1 MAADKPTY
9 SLAARC
15 AAEAVGTF
23 TIVAG
28 GCGAV
33 SAARYAGGPPIAA
46 SAFAGSVMIGVYAT
60 GSVSGAHLN
69 PAVTAACV
77 ATSKPGPCSAE
88 EGLCYAA
95 SQTVGA
101 FLAACCN
108 YGMYKHGIRALEK
121 TEGSAAWG
129 NAFGVAH
136 NPKFLGTRALFL
148 TEIGSTAALLFGVN
162 AIVDPELGAP
172 APAAPFLIGSIVG
185 LLIFVTGPVSGCGM
199 NPARDVGPRLV
210 TLLASGPSSALGPSP
225 AWTYTLG
232 PVLGAIVGSTA
243 FSAFKSVLHAKPD
256 A

>member
-1 MAADKPTY
+1 MRGHKQ
-9 SLAARC
+9 
-15 AAEAVGTF
+15 
-23 TIVAG
+23 AG
-28 GCGAV
+28 PLY
-33 SAARYAGGPPIAA
+33 RRR
-46 SAFAGSVMIGVYAT
+46 
-60 GSVSGAHLN
+60 
-69 PAVTAACV
+69 
-77 ATSKPGPCSAE
+77 
-88 EGLCYAA
+88 GLCYAA

-101 FLAACCN
+101 FPGGLLQFWDVQDAF
-108 YGMYKHGIRALEK
+108 GIRALEK

-136 NPKFLGTRALFL
+136 NPKFLGTRAFFL

-172 APAAPFLIGSIVG
+172 APAAPFLIGSVVG

-199 NPARDVGPRLV
+199 KSSQRRRAAARDAARVR
-210 TLLASGPSSALGPSP
+210 ALFRAGAVARVDP
-225 AWTYTLG
+225 ATVG